1 VLVKPFFARR
11 PAVVILLKIN
21 CYLRF
26 RPPLVGLLVP
36 KKQKETRHGRL
47 SSVSV
52 NAPSYAHLSS
62 AAAADTA
69 ASAAERVPNAASGAT
84 DFPNAATAIW
94 ISAHG
99 VVASPSVYAAAAAA

>member
-62 AAAADTA
+62 AA
-69 ASAAERVPNAASGAT
+69 ERVPNAASGAT